1 MILVEILIWVTFVG
15 VQIVGLFQRLF
26 AQEDESVNLYYGRR
40 EPRVYGQEVR
50 KDDKPLILP
59 IEA

>member
-1 MILVEILIWVTFVG
+1 MGEATFVR
-15 VQIVGLFQRLF
+15 VQIVTAYF
-26 AQEDESVNLYYGRR
+26 SVYSRKKTSANLYYGRR
-40 EPRVYGQEVR
+40 EPRVYGQEAR